1 MTIAKGKTLG
11 YLAQHQDLHSQT
23 TIYDSLLEVKRP
35 ILEMEQQIR
44 TLELQMKHAEG
55 EKLETMLNTYSRLNH
70 EFELL
75 NGYAWQSEITG
86 VLKGLGFVEEEF
98 SKPVSELSGGQK
110 TRVSLGKLLLSKPDI
125 ILLDEPTNHLDM
137 ESIAW
142 LETYLMNY
150 AGTVIIVAH
159 DRYFLDRVVT
169 KIVELDGGI
178 ATSFQGNYTAYS
190 EKKAIIRAG
199 VLKAYL
205 NQQQEIR
212 HQEEVITKLKSFNRE
227 KSIKRAESREKML
240 SKMDLLEKP
249 TEINDAMH
257 ITLEPCVTSGND
269 VLSVRELAKSFDGMT
284 LFTNLN
290 FEVKRGERIASSATM
305 GPARPQSS
313 R

>member
-1 MTIAKGKTLG
+1 
-11 YLAQHQDLHSQT
+11 
-23 TIYDSLLEVKRP
+23 
-35 ILEMEQQIR
+35 MEQQIR

-240 SKMDLLEKP
+240 SKMDKDTYLKNAVILKAYV
-249 TEINDAMH
+249 INA
-257 ITLEPCVTSGND
+257 
-269 VLSVRELAKSFDGMT
+269 LSDIKC
-284 LFTNLN
+284 N
-290 FEVKRGERIASSATM
+290 FEL
-305 GPARPQSS
+305 
-313 R
+313 

>member
-1 MTIAKGKTLG
+1 M
-11 YLAQHQDLHSQT
+11 
-23 TIYDSLLEVKRP
+23 
-35 ILEMEQQIR
+35 
-44 TLELQMKHAEG
+44 
-55 EKLETMLNTYSRLNH
+55 
-70 EFELL
+70 
-75 NGYAWQSEITG
+75 
-86 VLKGLGFVEEEF
+86 
-98 SKPVSELSGGQK
+98 
-110 TRVSLGKLLLSKPDI
+110 
-125 ILLDEPTNHLDM
+125 DEPTNHLDM

-240 SKMDLLEKP
+240 SKIDLLENQPKS
-249 TEINDAMH
+249 TTRC
-257 ITLEPCVTSGND
+257 TLRWNRASPAEMTFSP
-269 VLSVRELAKSFDGMT
+269 SVSLPRVSTA
-284 LFTNLN
+284 
-290 FEVKRGERIASSATM
+290 
-305 GPARPQSS
+305 
-313 R
+313 